1 MLRKFENENP
11 EEKIAQDIQTVEA
24 NLGEITNPEAR
35 EATKSLLEWSKYI
48 LEIIN
53 LDPFT
58 GLYSRRILPRIR
70 SFDAAVMIDMDDFK
84 SVNDRFGHQV
94 GDIIIQKMAKIIM
107 NNTRANDYPC
117 HIGGDEFL
125 IIFTHCDIEI
135 VKARVEKIL
144 AQLSS
149 TIELPDFVT
158 TTSAGIAANDGTRT
172 LEELIKLADD
182 ALYVSKAKGKN
193 CITVHQDKIIRPNEN
208 V

>member
-1 MLRKFENENP
+1 
-11 EEKIAQDIQTVEA
+11 
-24 NLGEITNPEAR
+24 
-35 EATKSLLEWSKYI
+35 
-48 LEIIN
+48 
-53 LDPFT
+53 
-58 GLYSRRILPRIR
+58 
-70 SFDAAVMIDMDDFK
+70 
-84 SVNDRFGHQV
+84 
-94 GDIIIQKMAKIIM
+94 MAKIIM

-158 TTSAGIAANDGTRT
+158 TTSAGITANDGNRT